1 MILQTQEI
9 LSMASEVRPD
19 DNNIYGFIVTVLVAA
34 VIFLIG
40 WMTRSLKQKDEMY
53 IKQIDTYR
61 DKNEQLQTRNDSLV
75 DKMSEMSENNI
86 VLYKDYSAILDKLL
100 IKVEA
105 SITQSKEVD
114 TIINR
119 DIMSYLRE
127 IKGSVER
134 LINMSNNG

>member
-1 MILQTQEI
+1 
-9 LSMASEVRPD
+9 MASEVRPD